1 MKTQH
6 AFSQTPSVS
15 IPRSTFNLSHGHK
28 TAFDADDLVPI
39 CQPIDV
45 IPGDTF
51 NVQTS
56 FFMRLATPL
65 EPIIDNLW
73 FDTFSFFVP
82 YRTIWENHE
91 RFHGAQDDPGDSI
104 SFTIP
109 LVESSGASGTFLGSL
124 WDHFGLPPL
133 AIPNDVPVST
143 LPFRAYTKIYNDWF
157 RSATLQDSILGAIDN
172 GPDSLQ
178 AAPVAG
184 QVNSLL
190 LKRGKRFDYF
200 TSCLPA
206 PQRGT
211 AVSLPLGTHANIV
224 GIGVVGVT
232 NTGSVSTI
240 RETGA
245 SATTTYVDGWNT
257 AVATDFNI
265 EEDPRSGAASD
276 YPGIYADLTN
286 ATSATINDI
295 RLAFAT
301 QHILERDAR
310 SGTRYVESL
319 KARWGVTSPD
329 FRLQRAEFL
338 GGGSTRILINPVEQ
352 NTAATTPTTPAE
364 QDKLGNL
371 AGIGTAQ
378 GTHSWSKSFV
388 EHGVIIILGNL
399 RGDISYSQGVD
410 RYWSKT
416 TRYDFV
422 YPELVNIGEQ
432 AVLNSEIWITGTGT
446 PATDD
451 LVFGYT
457 GRYDE
462 HRYLHSKLTNI
473 MRPATSGGITISD
486 TLASWHLS
494 EDFATLPA
502 LGNTFIKANTAT
514 PLDRAIAITT
524 EPHMIADFYHEIK
537 AARPL
542 PTYGVPGL
550 TRL

>member
-1 MKTQH
+1 MKSQH
-6 AFSQTPSVS
+6 SFSQTPSVS
-15 IPRSTFNLSHGHK
+15 IPRSTFNLSHSHK
-28 TAFDADDLVPI
+28 TTFDADFLVPI

-45 IPGDTF
+45 IPGSTF
-51 NVQTS
+51 NFRTS
-56 FFMRLATPL
+56 FFMRLATPI
-65 EPIIDNLW
+65 EPILDNLH
-73 FDTFSFFVP
+73 FDTFAFFVA
-82 YRTIWENHE
+82 YRTIWDNHE
-91 RFHGAQDDPGDSI
+91 KFHGAQDDPGDSI

-109 LVESSGASGTFLGSL
+109 ICSHASSQTAVGDL

-133 AIPNDVPVST
+133 AIPNDVPVSC
-143 LPFRAYTKIYNDWF
+143 LPWRAYVKIWNDWF
-157 RSATLQDSILGAIDN
+157 RSATLQDSWAENTGN
-172 GPDSLQ
+172 GPDALGTGN
-178 AAPVAG
+178 VAG
-184 QVNSLL
+184 QIPPQLF
-190 LKRGKRFDYF
+190 KRGKRFDYF
-200 TSCLPA
+200 TGCLPA

-211 AVSLPLGTHANIV
+211 AVSLPLGVKADIFLDGSAGAAV
-224 GIGVVGVT
+224 GLWSVGEAAFKLLDADAATVD
-232 NTGSVSTI
+232 VSAAAGTQ
-240 RETGA
+240 
-245 SATTTYVDGWNT
+245 ATTMYANL
-257 AVATDFNI
+257 
-265 EEDPRSGAASD
+265 SGATA
-276 YPGIYADLTN
+276 
-286 ATSATINDI
+286 ATVNDV

-319 KARWGVTSPD
+319 KARWGVTPPD
-329 FRLQRAEFL
+329 FRLQRAEYL
-338 GGGSTRILINPVEQ
+338 GGGSTRINISPVQQ
-352 NTAATTPTTPAE
+352 NTASTVPTSPAA

-371 AGIGTAQ
+371 AGIGTAS

-399 RGDISYSQGVD
+399 RADLTYSQGVD

-422 YPELVNIGEQ
+422 YPEMANIGEQ

-462 HRYLHSKLTNI
+462 HRFLNSKLTGL
-473 MRPATSGGITISD
+473 MRPATSGGVDLSG

-494 EDFATLPA
+494 EDFPTLPS
-502 LGNTFIKANTAT
+502 LGATFITNNTTT
-514 PLDRAIAITT
+514 PLDRAIAIPS

-537 AARPL
+537 AALPL
-542 PTYGVPGL
+542 PTFGVPGL

>member
-1 MKTQH
+1 MRSQH
-6 AFSQTPSVS
+6 NFSQTPSVRV
-15 IPRSTFNLSHGHK
+15 PRSTFNLSHGHK
-28 TAFDADDLVPI
+28 TAFDADVLVPI

-45 IPGDTF
+45 VPGSTF
-51 NVQTS
+51 NVKTS
-56 FFMRLATPL
+56 FFMRLATPI
-65 EPIIDNLW
+65 EPILDNLH
-73 FDTFSFFVP
+73 FDTFAFFVP
-82 YRTIWENHE
+82 YRTIWINHE
-91 RFHGAQDDPGDSI
+91 KFHGAQDDPDDSI

-109 LVESSGASGTFLGSL
+109 VIDGNSASNRTQLGGL

-133 AIPNDVPVST
+133 AIPDDVPVSA
-143 LPFRAYTKIYNDWF
+143 LPFRAMTKIWNDWF
-157 RSATLQDSILGAIDN
+157 RSATLQDTIVVNTGN
-172 GPDSLQ
+172 GPDTIQ
-178 AAPVAG
+178 TTGIAG
-184 QVNSLL
+184 TQQSALFT
-190 LKRGKRFDYF
+190 RGKRFDYF

-211 AVSLPLGTHANIV
+211 AVSLPLGSKA
-224 GIGVVGVT
+224 
-232 NTGSVSTI
+232 TI
-240 RETGA
+240 FSDE
-245 SATTTYVDGWNT
+245 
-257 AVATDFNI
+257 ATDGSLSIWSTVNSD
-265 EEDPRSGAASD
+265 ERYLDASTTFLTLD
-276 YPGIYADLTN
+276 ATGPTGKMLYADLTG
-286 ATSATINDI
+286 ATSATVNDV

-310 SGTRYVESL
+310 SGTRYVEAL

-329 FRLQRAEFL
+329 FRLQRAEYL
-338 GGGSTRILINPVEQ
+338 GGGSTAININPVQQ
-352 NTAATTPTTPAE
+352 NTAASTPTTPAA

-371 AGIGTAQ
+371 GGIGTAN

-410 RYWSKT
+410 RMWSKS

-422 YPELVNIGEQ
+422 YPEMANIGEQ

-462 HRYLHSKLTNI
+462 HRYMSSKLTNI
-473 MRPATSGGITISD
+473 MRPATSGGVDTSG

-502 LGNTFIKANTAT
+502 LGNTFIRANTSI
-514 PLDRAIAITT
+514 PLDRAIAIST
-524 EPHMIADFYHEIK
+524 EPHMIADFYHHIK
-537 AARPL
+537 AALPL